1 VAADAVRV
9 APSAAEARRDAEVK
23 DRIRQ
28 LVAAKVASM
37 LADAEAIQVIGTPQ
51 VGWIAAPADADRAE
65 VAAVSHGRH
74 AGGTATS
81 VRPRLAT
88 SAPERQMAMYA
99 VLTSHRL
106 MIFGLSQSRPRHL
119 VLAASMPRSALTC
132 EAQQSA
138 TRATF
143 RFTVD
148 GEPRLLEVQFVIGGL
163 ADARRFARALAG

>member
-1 VAADAVRV
+1 MRV
-9 APSAAEARRDAEVK
+9 APSAAAARRDAEVK

-28 LVAAKVASM
+28 LVAAKVAPM
-37 LADAEAIQVIGTPQ
+37 LADAETIQVIGTPQ
-51 VGWIAAPADADRAE
+51 VGWIAVPAHADQAE
-65 VAAVSHGRH
+65 VAAVSEGRH

-81 VRPRLAT
+81 VRSQLAT
-88 SAPERQMAMYA
+88 SAPDRQMAMYA

-106 MIFGLSQSRPRHL
+106 MIFGLSQSRPRQL
-119 VLAASMPRSALTC
+119 VLAASMLRSALSC

-148 GEPRLLEVQFVIGGL
+148 GEPRVLEVQFVIGGR
-163 ADARRFARALAG
+163 ADARRFASALTG

>member
-1 VAADAVRV
+1 
-9 APSAAEARRDAEVK
+9 VK

-28 LVAAKVASM
+28 LVAAKVAPM

-51 VGWIAAPADADRAE
+51 VGWITAPADAGQAALA
-65 VAAVSHGRH
+65 AAVSPGRH
-74 AGGTATS
+74 AGGMATS
-81 VRPRLAT
+81 VRPRVDT
-88 SAPERQMAMYA
+88 SVPDRQMAMYT

-106 MIFGLSQSRPRHL
+106 MIFGLSESRPRQL
-119 VLAASMPRSALTC
+119 VLAASIPRSALAC

-148 GEPRLLEVQFVIGGL
+148 GETRLLEVQFVIGGR
-163 ADARRFARALAG
+163 ADARRFASALAS

>member
-1 VAADAVRV
+1 MK
-9 APSAAEARRDAEVK
+9 E
-23 DRIRQ
+23 RIRQ
-28 LVAAKVASM
+28 LVAAKVAPM
-37 LADAEAIQVIGTPQ
+37 LADAETIQVIGSPQ
-51 VGWIAAPADADRAE
+51 VGWIAAPAADRPE

-81 VRPRLAT
+81 VRPQVAT
-88 SAPERQMAMYA
+88 SAPGRQMAMYA

-119 VLAASMPRSALTC
+119 VLAASVPRSALAC

-138 TRATF
+138 IRATF

-148 GEPRLLEVQFVIGGL
+148 GEQRLLEVQFVIGGR
-163 ADARRFARALAG
+163 ADARRFARALTG

>member
-1 VAADAVRV
+1 
-9 APSAAEARRDAEVK
+9 VK

-28 LVAAKVASM
+28 LVAAKVAPM

-51 VGWIAAPADADRAE
+51 VCWIAAPAHANQAE
-65 VAAVSHGRH
+65 VAAGASQGRH

-81 VRPRLAT
+81 VRPRVAT
-88 SAPERQMAMYA
+88 DAPYRQIAMYA

-119 VLAASMPRSALTC
+119 VLAASIARSALTC

-148 GEPRLLEVQFVIGGL
+148 GEPRLLEVQFLIGGR
-163 ADARRFARALAG
+163 ADARRFASALAG

>member
-1 VAADAVRV
+1 
-9 APSAAEARRDAEVK
+9 VK

-28 LVAAKVASM
+28 LVAAKVAPM
-37 LADAEAIQVIGTPQ
+37 LADAEAIQVIGSPQ
-51 VGWIAAPADADRAE
+51 VGWIAASAAGRPE

-74 AGGTATS
+74 AGGAATS
-81 VRPRLAT
+81 VLPQVAT
-88 SAPERQMAMYA
+88 SAQRRHMAMYA

-106 MIFGLSQSRPRHL
+106 MIFGLSQSRPRQL
-119 VLAASMPRSALTC
+119 VLAASVVRSALTC

-148 GEPRLLEVQFVIGGL
+148 GEPRLLEVQFVVGGR
-163 ADARRFARALAG
+163 ADARRFARALTG